1 MSTSSQRWQTDGP
14 LKISRIEKKVTFI
27 DKVKENV
34 QTKKTKK
41 ASTASIRDEDNF
53 AICIRDFTP

>member
-14 LKISRIEKKVTFI
+14 LKISSIEKKVTFI

-41 ASTASIRDEDNF
+41 ASTASIR
-53 AICIRDFTP
+53 

>member
-14 LKISRIEKKVTFI
+14 LKISSIEKVTFI

-41 ASTASIRDEDNF
+41 ASTASIK
-53 AICIRDFTP
+53 